1 MRPPISTAPPKNESP
16 LTDCGMIIP
25 VDSGAAT
32 MRRFKFDFDKGLEAI
47 LYVANRVAAPNFH
60 KISKV
65 LYFADLEHLERFGRF
80 ITGDRYIAMEYGPV
94 PSDVNNILRC
104 ARGEPQYIDLKEEIK
119 SAIEVPGRYTVKPL
133 RPARTTVFSKSDLE
147 CLDDSITKY
156 GPLSFGELVDK
167 SHDAAWQATD
177 EGQEMQLVAIIRMM
191 NHADEILELLEITD
205 ERAA

>member
-1 MRPPISTAPPKNESP
+1 
-16 LTDCGMIIP
+16 
-25 VDSGAAT
+25 

-47 LYVANRVAAPNFH
+47 LYVASRVPAPNFH

-80 ITGDRYIAMEYGPV
+80 IAGDRYIAMEYGPV
-94 PSDVNNILRC
+94 PSDVNNIMRA
-104 ARGEPQYIDLKEEIK
+104 ARGEAEFIDLQEEIK
-119 SAIEVPGRYTVKPL
+119 SAFDVPGRFTVKPL

-156 GPLSFGELVDK
+156 GRLSFGELVDK
-167 SHDAAWQATD
+167 SHDAAWQATA
-177 EGQEMQLVAIIRMM
+177 EGQEMQLVEIVRMM
-191 NHADEILELLEITD
+191 KNSDEILEHLEITD